1 MKTYLQMVVF
11 QWIFLISVLIANEG
25 LNIAQCCLM
34 GYSYNIQL
42 SWLMQMMQVIA
53 GCMVI

>member
-1 MKTYLQMVVF
+1 MKTYLQIVFF

-34 GYSYNIQL
+34 GYNIQL

-53 GCMVI
+53 ACMV